1 MQIVPRKISVF
12 AMARLR
18 ELNPSAA
25 DQLSLNQLHQA
36 IEFGTTTVMSGPDA
50 PQPQHGKILAAA
62 AKVMEVVHQHQNTHS
77 PMAGALRQQAA
88 PTVTAL
94 IQQIQAAFADTDP
107 VALSQLLRE
116 KGV

>member
-1 MQIVPRKISVF
+1 MQIVPRKISIF
-12 AMARLR
+12 AMAKLR

-62 AKVMEVVHQHQNTHS
+62 AKVMEVINRQE
-77 PMAGALRQQAA
+77 ALNARSRSAQPEQ
-88 PTVTAL
+88 TLAL
-94 IQQIQAAFADTDP
+94 LSQIRDAFADTDP
-107 VALSQLLRE
+107 VALSKLLQE
-116 KGV
+116 KKA

>member
-1 MQIVPRKISVF
+1 MQIVPRKIAVF

-18 ELNPSAA
+18 ELNPDAA

-62 AKVMEVVHQHQNTHS
+62 AKVMQIVGQRESSERT
-77 PMAGALRQQAA
+77 
-88 PTVTAL
+88 TAL
-94 IQQIQAAFADTDP
+94 SAGRMALADQIRDAFADTDP
-107 VALSQLLRE
+107 VALSKLLQE
-116 KGV
+116 KGA

>member
-12 AMARLR
+12 AMAKLR

-62 AKVMEVVHQHQNTHS
+62 AQVVDIIRACENSHS
-77 PMAGALRQQAA
+77 PIANGRQQAA
-88 PTVTAL
+88 VTVPSL

-107 VALSQLLRE
+107 VALSKMRKQP
-116 KGV
+116 

>member
-1 MQIVPRKISVF
+1 MQIVPRKIAVF
-12 AMARLR
+12 AMAKLR

-62 AKVMEVVHQHQNTHS
+62 AKVMQIVNEHQNTRS
-77 PMAGALRQQAA
+77 LMAQSAGRMELAD
-88 PTVTAL
+88 
-94 IQQIQAAFADTDP
+94 QIRDAFADTDP
-107 VALSQLLRE
+107 VALSKLLQE
-116 KGV
+116 KGA

>member
-12 AMARLR
+12 TMAKLR
-18 ELNPSAA
+18 EINPSAA

-62 AKVMEVVHQHQNTHS
+62 AKVMEVVARHEQLNARSRS
-77 PMAGALRQQAA
+77 PQPEQTLAL
-88 PTVTAL
+88 L
-94 IQQIQAAFADTDP
+94 GQIRDAFADTDP
-107 VALSQLLRE
+107 VALSKLLQQE
-116 KGV
+116 KKA